1 MKLKLLFIPI
11 FIFLFIG
18 KINSQTC
25 KDASVELSAVVQNS
39 PAMITINWV
48 ANSTATQHLV
58 YRKLKTWTTWGA
70 VVATLSGTD
79 TQYIDSTVAVGISYE
94 YKVLRT
100 GPAYTGYGYINSG
113 IEIPVTE
120 FRGILILIVDSSF
133 VTTLAPEIIR
143 LQNDF
148 EGDGWELITH
158 YISPSS
164 SVTQVKATIVS
175 DYNLNPTETKA
186 IFLLGNIK
194 VPYSG
199 DISPDG
205 HPDHLG
211 AWPADGYYADMDGI
225 WTDVSINDIVASDP
239 RNRNIPGDGKFDQSL
254 IPTNLE
260 LQIGRV
266 DLSNMPAFASSEQQ
280 LLKNYLDKDHDYRN
294 KIFTAVHRGLID
306 DNFGFFG
313 GEALAASGYK
323 NFAPLVGSGNVTAND
338 YITTTT
344 GNSYLWVYGCGG
356 GSYTSAGGIGTTADF
371 AASNTDGVFSMLF
384 GSYFGDW
391 DSQNNFLRAPLA
403 QGKTLTDVWSG
414 RPHWQFHHMAL
425 GENIGYD
432 VHTSQNNGSLYFT
445 NYGGRFIHVAL
456 MGDPTLRNDIIAPVS
471 NVIATKVGTNCNI
484 TWTASV
490 DTVLGYNIYMKNDTM
505 TRYVCV
511 NQNIITGTSY
521 TDLCLMHP
529 GIYTYMVRAV
539 LLQVS
544 PSGSYYNLS
553 TGISD
558 TAMNT
563 NNLVV
568 QAIASNSTVNNV
580 VTFTNTSTNAISYQW
595 DFGDASNGI
604 SQNPTH
610 TYASIGNYTVT
621 LIASNSCDADTI
633 VLTISILSV
642 SGIELIDNS
651 MGITIYP
658 NPSSGEFMISFN
670 EILVGSVGIKI
681 YNLSGEI
688 LIEQKNVANTLEI
701 DLSDYSAGIYLLS
714 IETND
719 AIIRKKILIQK

>member
-1 MKLKLLFIPI
+1 MKLKLLFIPF
-11 FIFLFIG
+11 FIFLFIE
-18 KINSQTC
+18 KTHSQTC
-25 KDASVELSAVVQNS
+25 KDASVELTAIVQNS

-48 ANSTATQHLV
+48 ANSTATQHRV

-94 YKVLRT
+94 YKVVRT

-120 FRGILILIVDSSF
+120 FRGILILIVDSTF
-133 VTTLAPEIIR
+133 ITTLAPEIIR
-143 LQNDF
+143 SQNDF

-158 YISPSS
+158 YVSPSS

-199 DISPDG
+199 DINPDG

-225 WTDVSINDIVASDP
+225 WTDVSVNDIVASDP

-313 GEALAASGYK
+313 GEAFAASGYK

-371 AASNTDGVFSMLF
+371 AASNTEGVFSMLF

-432 VHTSQNNGSLYFT
+432 VHASQNNGSLYFT

-471 NVIATKVGTNCNI
+471 NVIATKVGTNCNV
-484 TWTASV
+484 TWTASI

-568 QAIASNSTVNNV
+568 QAVASNSIVNNV
-580 VTFTNTSTNAISYQW
+580 VTFTNTSTNATSYQW
-595 DFGDASNGI
+595 DFGDASNGT

-610 TYASIGNYTVT
+610 TYGSIGNYTVT

-681 YNLSGEI
+681 YNLSGEV

>member
-1 MKLKLLFIPI
+1 
-11 FIFLFIG
+11 
-18 KINSQTC
+18 
-25 KDASVELSAVVQNS
+25 
-39 PAMITINWV
+39 
-48 ANSTATQHLV
+48 
-58 YRKLKTWTTWGA
+58 
-70 VVATLSGTD
+70 
-79 TQYIDSTVAVGISYE
+79 
-94 YKVLRT
+94 
-100 GPAYTGYGYINSG
+100 
-113 IEIPVTE
+113 
-120 FRGILILIVDSSF
+120 
-133 VTTLAPEIIR
+133 
-143 LQNDF
+143 
-148 EGDGWELITH
+148 
-158 YISPSS
+158 
-164 SVTQVKATIVS
+164 
-175 DYNLNPTETKA
+175 
-186 IFLLGNIK
+186 
-194 VPYSG
+194 
-199 DISPDG
+199 
-205 HPDHLG
+205 
-211 AWPADGYYADMDGI
+211 MDGI

-313 GEALAASGYK
+313 GEAFAASGYK

-338 YITTTT
+338 YITTTI

-356 GSYTSAGGIGTTADF
+356 GTYTSAGGIGTTADF
-371 AASNTDGVFSMLF
+371 AASNTEGVFSMLF

-471 NVIATKVGTNCNI
+471 NVIATTVGTNCNI

-568 QAIASNSTVNNV
+568 QAIASNSIVNNV
-580 VTFTNTSTNAISYQW
+580 VTFTNTSTNATSYQW
-595 DFGDASNGI
+595 DFGDASNGT

-610 TYASIGNYTVT
+610 AYGSIGNYTVT

-633 VLTISILSV
+633 FFTISIL

-670 EILVGSVGIKI
+670 ETLVGSVGIKI